1 MGKRRAS
8 YQSTAAGI
16 SEENIARNFDVL
28 MTLKRG
34 VEVKVFCWSVF
45 HDVVKRG
52 KITSISLAFNGYLE
66 LNHELIELEDIYD
79 ITVYEC

>member
-1 MGKRRAS
+1 MGKRRAAF
-8 YQSTAAGI
+8 QSTAAGI

-52 KITSISLAFNGYLE
+52 KITYISPAFSGYLE
-66 LNHELIELEDIYD
+66 LNHEPIEFEDIYD